1 MNIRKEID
9 DGLNMNQG
17 LYLLP
22 GADGE
27 LHDHD
32 PDLYIFYIFLFLGE
46 KLGVIGEPFFPPC
59 RGVPRARWGFL

>member
-9 DGLNMNQG
+9 DGLNTNQG

-27 LHDHD
+27 LHDPD
-32 PDLYIFYIFLFLGE
+32 PDLYIFYIFLFL
-46 KLGVIGEPFFPPC
+46 LV
-59 RGVPRARWGFL
+59 RVNVR